1 MWLNENSGWT
11 EDDHIKFI
19 TETQYLQ
26 DELDSEVI
34 DNRLKY
40 SKQAEIVKQAL
51 KEAFGEYANDIKIV
65 NRFFFR
71 LENFMKDLQV
81 FQQYT
86 WKKEGQEYE
95 GVLDKVRMSGND
107 IKWVLIDYW
116 MDARKKIR
124 EDLTKEWKE
133 KPEIDKILKWKSDK
147 FLSLLRE
154 RITYEP

>member
-71 LENFMKDLQV
+71 LENFMKDLQI

-95 GVLDKVRMSGND
+95 SILDKVRMSGND
-107 IKWVLIDYW
+107 IKWILIDYW
-116 MDARKKIR
+116 MKADNQME
-124 EDLTKEWKE
+124 EDLKKQWKTRE
-133 KPEIDKILKWKSDK
+133 EIKVIIKARYDK